1 MIKVLL
7 HEDYKFALFVPDII
21 DMWDKDGADDF
32 IFFLYPIRRIV
43 NRLYVNLLSRLWEII
58 IAMNDTSFR
67 RYFVVI
73 LSKKMQNSS
82 AVKNNSVTLS
92 TIRIAVIDDNS
103 LYLSTIRMT

>member
-1 MIKVLL
+1 M
-7 HEDYKFALFVPDII
+7 
-21 DMWDKDGADDF
+21 
-32 IFFLYPIRRIV
+32 

-103 LYLSTIRMT
+103 LYLSTIRMI